1 MLTLRG
7 PLWRMQAGKQ
17 MEYLTGGYV
26 EAGFHEVIVAEPT
39 LETIAQR
46 KADGKSLWRV
56 SSTLFSHTASDQTL
70 EPLGRFATPEA
81 VAKYP
86 PLLAGEQVLQE
97 LAQIELG
104 TGFTLHRD

>member
-1 MLTLRG
+1 
-7 PLWRMQAGKQ
+7 MQAGKQ

-70 EPLGRFATPEA
+70 EPLGRFATAEA

-86 PLLAGEQVLQE
+86 PMLAGEQVLQE